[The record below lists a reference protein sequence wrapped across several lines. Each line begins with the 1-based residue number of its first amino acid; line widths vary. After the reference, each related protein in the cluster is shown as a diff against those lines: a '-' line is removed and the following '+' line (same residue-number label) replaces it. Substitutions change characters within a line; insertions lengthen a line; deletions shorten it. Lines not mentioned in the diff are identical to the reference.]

1 MEENVFAEE
10 YDLAVAYL
18 EGGSAYYVA
27 DHVRAK
33 KKAAFIHIDY
43 TKAGYTRKLDR
54 DCYLKYDAIFPI
66 GEDVKQQFLKVYP
79 ECAGRTKVFIIL
91 SIQRK

>member
-1 MEENVFAEE
+1 MHITLQIMSVQRKRR
-10 YDLAVAYL
+10 
-18 EGGSAYYVA
+18 
-27 DHVRAK
+27 H
-33 KKAAFIHIDY
+33 HTIDY